1 MVLNWN
7 QHKKM
12 LILTISLSMYLSNN
26 DRLIVTLGHSETRY
40 DIQNNSAMITF
51 LNVRDITAMPYYWED
66 ANESVTNITQ
76 YSNNDIFDG
85 YH

>member
-1 MVLNWN
+1 
-7 QHKKM
+7 
-12 LILTISLSMYLSNN
+12 
-26 DRLIVTLGHSETRY
+26 
-40 DIQNNSAMITF
+40 MITF

-85 YH
+85 SAAHQFLNNNSNYITVASMW